1 MSHERSIG
9 VSPGQGSQKR
19 KRREYNIPSVIHGP
33 GSEPVSDKEAED
45 AFFGTGKEGR
55 LNRALGRKK
64 SPNLKNVTKSF
75 PDRKSAKEAAKKRSE
90 SFGKDHKK
98 KRKRD

>member
-1 MSHERSIG
+1 MSHEKSIG
-9 VSPGQGSQKR
+9 VSVGQGSQKR
-19 KRREYNIPSVIHGP
+19 KRREYNIPSVIHGR
-33 GSEPVSDKEAED
+33 GSKPVSQEEAED

-64 SPNLKNVTKSF
+64 SPNLKKVTKSF
-75 PDRKSAKEAAKKRSE
+75 PDRKSAKEAAEKRSRL
-90 SFGKDHKK
+90 SDKDHKK